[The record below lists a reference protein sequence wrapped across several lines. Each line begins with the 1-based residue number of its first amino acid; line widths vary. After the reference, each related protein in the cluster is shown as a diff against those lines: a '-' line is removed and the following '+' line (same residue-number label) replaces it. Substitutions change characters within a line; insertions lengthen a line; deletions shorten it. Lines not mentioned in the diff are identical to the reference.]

1 MDTAS
6 IFRKGLA
13 EALDR
18 FLTLRLLRMCI
29 VEGHIDI
36 CVTNNTL
43 HRFRINAHCYHL
55 RNIGM
60 STAMRCQNANAF
72 NSFKSFLELVAE
84 IRRCT
89 GHIRFSNLPN
99 KLLIRI
105 SQISGAVSYELRNWD
120 RPITIIGLGR
130 SDINSALYPY
140 HSLRDID
147 GGTVRRD
154 MPRL

>member
-36 CVTNNTL
+36 CVTSNTL
-43 HRFRINAHCYHL
+43 NRFRINAHCYHL

-72 NSFKSFLELVAE
+72 NSFKRFLELVAE

-89 GHIRFSNLPN
+89 GHVDSNISLTTSN
-99 KLLIRI
+99 IIAQALKINGFQGFLL
-105 SQISGAVSYELRNWD
+105 SAELFVK
-120 RPITIIGLGR
+120 
-130 SDINSALYPY
+130 
-140 HSLRDID
+140 SL
-147 GGTVRRD
+147 
-154 MPRL
+154 